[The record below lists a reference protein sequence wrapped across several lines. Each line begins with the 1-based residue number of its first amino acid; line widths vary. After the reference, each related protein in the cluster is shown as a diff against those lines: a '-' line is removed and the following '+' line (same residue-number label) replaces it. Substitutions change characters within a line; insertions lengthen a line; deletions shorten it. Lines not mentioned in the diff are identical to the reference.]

1 MFELEEPSNE
11 PTSASATL
19 RSTQTVIEDASE
31 TGTRGRPDE
40 ISDPNDL
47 DVETTRQL
55 EKGKNKAEKSPIRK
69 TRRYT
74 IELGDKDEELLLTQF
89 TEDNRED
96 TGNLFTKV
104 YNT

>member
-1 MFELEEPSNE
+1 M
-11 PTSASATL
+11 
-19 RSTQTVIEDASE
+19 EDALE

-40 ISDPNDL
+40 ISDPNDS
-47 DVETTRQL
+47 DVETTRQP

-89 TEDNRED
+89 TEDDRKD